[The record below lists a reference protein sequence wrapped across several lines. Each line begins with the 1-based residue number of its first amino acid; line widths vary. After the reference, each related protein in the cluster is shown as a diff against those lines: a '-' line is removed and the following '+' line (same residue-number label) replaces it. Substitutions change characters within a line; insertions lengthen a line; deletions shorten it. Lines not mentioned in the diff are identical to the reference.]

1 MTSTAPSVAPAAAAA
16 PAAGGRPPAP
26 PALPEGL
33 VAAAVVDLDAV
44 AANVAVLRERAGGAA
59 LMAVVKADGYGH
71 GMVPVA
77 RAALAGGASRLG
89 VAHLREALELRS
101 AGIDAPVLAWLT
113 VPGDRYAEAVA
124 AGVEVGVSA
133 EGTLAELADAAAA
146 TGRAARVQLK
156 ADTGLSR
163 NGCPPHLWGDL
174 VRATARYAADG
185 SVELTGVFSHF
196 ACADEPDHPSVPAQ
210 RATFEA
216 AVAAVERAGLAVP
229 LRHMAN
235 SAATVLDERARFDAV
250 RPGIAL
256 YGLSPAPGVVGA
268 AELGLRPAMT
278 LLARV
283 AMVKDVPA
291 GTGVSYGHTYT
302 TRTATRLALLPVGYG
317 DGVPRQASGTGPV
330 LVAGRRVPVAG
341 RVCMDQVVVD
351 LGPGA
356 EVAVGDVAVLFGD
369 AATGAPTATDWARA
383 AGTIDYEIVT
393 RIGARVPRL
402 YTGGTGG
409 AGGGGERGW

>member
-163 NGCPPHLWGDL
+163 NGCPPQPVG
-174 VRATARYAADG
+174 R
-185 SVELTGVFSHF
+185 
-196 ACADEPDHPSVPAQ
+196 P
-210 RATFEA
+210 
-216 AVAAVERAGLAVP
+216 RAGDGP
-229 LRHMAN
+229 
-235 SAATVLDERARFDAV
+235 AT
-250 RPGIAL
+250 P
-256 YGLSPAPGVVGA
+256 
-268 AELGLRPAMT
+268 
-278 LLARV
+278 
-283 AMVKDVPA
+283 
-291 GTGVSYGHTYT
+291 
-302 TRTATRLALLPVGYG
+302 
-317 DGVPRQASGTGPV
+317 
-330 LVAGRRVPVAG
+330 
-341 RVCMDQVVVD
+341 
-351 LGPGA
+351 
-356 EVAVGDVAVLFGD
+356 
-369 AATGAPTATDWARA
+369 PTAASS
-383 AGTIDYEIVT
+383 
-393 RIGARVPRL
+393 
-402 YTGGTGG
+402 
-409 AGGGGERGW
+409 